1 MFKKGQLVVVDVNRF
16 YHFYKPKLPD
26 SNFDRDLWLKDWIN
40 NLDKI
45 TNGTRILRTGTQD
58 GDAVFVKTLN
68 GESSW
73 YLNIKV
79 LIPYMEKTFCCLKY
93 HL

>member
-1 MFKKGQLVVVDVNRF
+1 MFKKGQLVVVDADKF
-16 YHFYKPKLPD
+16 YHFYKLKLLY
-26 SNFDRDLWLKDWIN
+26 SNLDEDLWLRDWIN
-40 NLDKI
+40 NLNKV
-45 TNGTRILRTGTQD
+45 TNGTRILRTIIQEGD
-58 GDAVFVKTLN
+58 GVFVETLN

-79 LIPYMEKTFCCLKY
+79 LVPYMEKTFCCLKY